1 MRRPRTLALIAMFLA
16 VLAVLATTGPAA
28 AHPVSPVAA
37 EVLRTS
43 PQEIRPATESGPID
57 PVTPGGPS
65 TRLLAA
71 IVLGVLGLGLGV
83 EGARR
88 HPRRA
93 LVLALVLLLAIFAF
107 ENGLH
112 SVHHGFDA
120 KQYGECT
127 IAAASA
133 NLSAVSVDGLLE
145 ASIVLIAIAPTAEFD
160 PAAPPARLLDPHQ
173 GRAPPLAS
181 A

>member
-1 MRRPRTLALIAMFLA
+1 MLRSRAVALIAMSLA
-16 VLAVLATTGPAA
+16 VLAVLAATVPAG
-28 AHPVSPVAA
+28 AHSASPLAA

-43 PQEIRPATESGPID
+43 TPDIQPATASAPVD
-57 PVTPGGPS
+57 PVTSVGPWS
-65 TRLLAA
+65 LLLAA
-71 IVLGVLGLGLGV
+71 IVLGALALGV

-93 LVLALVLLLAIFAF
+93 VLGLGFLLAILAF

-120 KQYGECT
+120 KQYNECS

-133 NLSAVSVDGLLE
+133 HLSAVSVEGVLD
-145 ASIVLIAIAPTAEFD
+145 AFVVLIATPRTAESD
-160 PAAPPARLLDPHQ
+160 LTAPPTRLLEPHQ
-173 GRAPPLAS
+173 GRAPPLA